1 MAVRWQ
7 FGRSEHLVSLLTTN
21 YPGPPWQQPIP
32 ARTMSGA
39 GLFTLT
45 LGREPGQDPATLIL
59 APDGH
64 PPELLV
70 PVGGFGMNL
79 ARGLL
84 VVLCRLSF
92 LAALGLTAG
101 CLLSMPVAVFVA
113 FLAIVLLASS
123 GYVATVSHTGVF
135 YVPHEGPQPGQT
147 WVNTLVLRLFKG
159 FNTITEPVLQFDP
172 VPLLAEG
179 RLISWAVTGKALL
192 VLGGLYTSLIGAVG
206 MLLFRRRE
214 LG

>member
-1 MAVRWQ
+1 
-7 FGRSEHLVSLLTTN
+7 
-21 YPGPPWQQPIP
+21 
-32 ARTMSGA
+32 
-39 GLFTLT
+39 
-45 LGREPGQDPATLIL
+45 
-59 APDGH
+59 
-64 PPELLV
+64 
-70 PVGGFGMNL
+70 MNL